1 MRQGTGYA
9 YGSGEDCISYKC
21 EGCGQRVRVTPT
33 QAQQFR
39 GAFTACSRLC
49 VLKARD
55 IRTQQSRLGMGGSGP
70 SKEGALA
77 RALGAE
83 EGTAQ
88 EQS

>member
-9 YGSGEDCISYKC
+9 YGGSEDCISYKC

-39 GAFTACSRLC
+39 GAFTACSKIC

-55 IRTQQSRLGMGGSGP
+55 LRTRQRRLDMGVPGP
-70 SKEGALA
+70 SEEAARA
-77 RALGAE
+77 RALGLE
-83 EGTAQ
+83 EGAAQ
-88 EQS
+88 AR

>member
-9 YGSGEDCISYKC
+9 YGDGEDCISYKC

-33 QAQQFR
+33 QAQHFR

-55 IRTQQSRLGMGGSGP
+55 LRSQQWRLAMGVLEP
-70 SKEGALA
+70 SEGALEP
-77 RALGAE
+77 E
-83 EGTAQ
+83 EGAAP
-88 EQS
+88 ERSPHP